1 MGCSYHV
8 SARFDGTLSGS
19 NHVSRRAETSAQA
32 ADLQSFRAFAISKA
46 QNLESFVAAGA
57 KRGRDHL
64 AARAETYFEQL
75 KPLFRARGDM
85 V

>member
-8 SARFDGTLSGS
+8 SARFDWTLSGS
-19 NHVSRRAETSAQA
+19 DHVSRRAETSERA

-46 QNLESFVAAGA
+46 QNRESFVAELA
-57 KRGRDHL
+57 KRSRDHL
-64 AARAETYFEQL
+64 AARVETYFEQL
-75 KPLFRARGDM
+75 KSPFHARGDM